1 MKKLIS
7 IVIPVMNEESN
18 IQHAYERLVPVLD
31 GLADRFDF
39 EIVFMDNH
47 SSDGTFAELKA
58 LTERDP
64 RVRVIRFARNVGYQ
78 RSILSG
84 YLLSG
89 GDAVIQ
95 LDCDMQ
101 DPPELIPD
109 MIALWERGNDVV
121 YGIRRSR
128 KEGMLIT
135 FVRRMFYKLV
145 DTLSEDNLPQ
155 NVGDFRLIDRRIVGV
170 LRSMRSKSPYLRGQI
185 AAAGFRQIGFEYDR
199 SAREFGETKFNFTAL
214 VKLSVDAIVGHSVL
228 PLRFAAYFG
237 FIVTAISLI
246 FALVYL
252 MSAVITQ
259 SWPPGFATLV
269 VLGFLNIGIMS
280 MFLGILGEYF
290 IRVIEQV
297 TIGPISVIEQRL
309 NMPDDRLQ
317 DCPQVLSV

>member
-1 MKKLIS
+1 MKKRIS
-7 IVIPVMNEESN
+7 IVIPVLNEEKN
-18 IQHAYERLVPVLD
+18 IGFAYERLVPVLA
-31 GLADRFDF
+31 GLEDKYDF

-47 SSDGTFAELKA
+47 SSDGTFEALQA
-58 LTERDP
+58 LTEKDR

-101 DPPELIPD
+101 DPPELISD
-109 MIALWERGNDVV
+109 MVALWENGNDVV

-128 KEGMLIT
+128 KEGPIIT
-135 FVRRMFYKLV
+135 FVRRVFYKLV
-145 DTLSEDNLPQ
+145 DTLSEDHLPQ
-155 NVGDFRLIDRRIVGV
+155 NVGDFRLIDRRVVEV
-170 LRSMRSKSPYLRGQI
+170 LRSHRSKSPYLRGQI

-199 SAREFGETKFNFTAL
+199 SAREHGETKFSFGAL
-214 VKLSVDAIVGHSVL
+214 VKLSIDAIVGHSVL
-228 PLRFAAYFG
+228 PLRFASYFG
-237 FIVTAISLI
+237 FVVTAVSLMAA
-246 FALVYL
+246 FFYL
-252 MSAVITQ
+252 AAAVVTQ

-269 VLGFLNIGIMS
+269 VLGFLNIGLMS
-280 MFLGILGEYF
+280 LFLGIIGEYM

-309 NMPDDRLQ
+309 NIPEDRLK
-317 DCPQVLSV
+317 DCPQILSV

>member
-7 IVIPVMNEESN
+7 IIIPVLNEEGN
-18 IQHAYERLVPVLD
+18 IQNAYDRLAPLFGTMAERYE
-31 GLADRFDF
+31 F

-47 SSDGTFAELKA
+47 SSDGTFPA
-58 LTERDP
+58 LMTIADKDA

-84 YLLSG
+84 YLMSA

-109 MIALWERGNDVV
+109 MIEMWEAGNDVV
-121 YGIRRSR
+121 YGVRRSR
-128 KEGMLIT
+128 KEGVVIT
-135 FVRRMFYKLV
+135 FVRRVFYKLV

-155 NVGDFRLIDRRIVGV
+155 NAGDFRLVDRRIVKV

-185 AAAGFRQIGFEYDR
+185 AASGFKQIGFEYDR
-199 SAREFGETKFNFTAL
+199 SAREIGETKFNFASL
-214 VKLSVDAIVGHSVL
+214 VKLSIDAIVGHSVL

-237 FIVTAISLI
+237 FVVTGISLL

-252 MSAVITQ
+252 VSAIATQ

-309 NMPDDRLQ
+309 NMPDDRIQ